1 MPWTFAHPAAVLPL
15 RRLPGLSFAGLVMG
29 SMSPDFGYYVGQFD
43 AAGFAHTLPG
53 LWLVCLPAG
62 LLMLF
67 LARWLR
73 VPVAHLL
80 PGPHRQVLLGV
91 QPQPLGLRSLGMAA
105 TCVVL
110 GAVTHGVWDA
120 FTHEG
125 RFFVEHV
132 DALRQPL
139 FTAFNREFRVY
150 NVVQHVST
158 VLGCVLLLLAYRRHA
173 AAFADR
179 SDEDLRRWVVLAG
192 IAVAALICAAPFAR
206 ADAMGA
212 DARLF
217 ASTLLVREVV
227 YSTTA
232 FFVLLTLAALW
243 RALKHRQKLR

>member
-67 LARWLR
+67 LARWLK

-80 PGPHRQVLLGV
+80 PRPHRQVLLGV

-105 TCVVL
+105 ACVLL
-110 GAVTHGVWDA
+110 GAVTHVVWDA

-139 FTAFNREFRVY
+139 FTAFNREFRVF

-173 AAFADR
+173 AALKLEAAD
-179 SDEDLRRWVVLAG
+179 ERRRYAALAG
-192 IAVAALICAAPFAR
+192 IAAAALVCAAPWAW
-206 ADAMGA
+206 ADAMSA
-212 DARLF
+212 EARLF
-217 ASTLLVREVV
+217 VSTLLVREVV
-227 YSTTA
+227 YATTA
-232 FFVLLTLAALW
+232 FFVILSIAAIW
-243 RALKHRQKLR
+243 RAHRPAAEPL